1 MAQATVKKPISKTR
15 LECDLQALAQDL
27 APEDESLQV
36 LVNTVGVILIES
48 RSPEKDLKELIK
60 KSKLNAKYLENLVSV
75 NNYKGMLDAKL
86 LGARNS
92 KLNF

>member
-1 MAQATVKKPISKTR
+1 MAQATVKKPISKTH
-15 LECDLQALAQDL
+15 LECDLQALDQDQ
-27 APEDESLQV
+27 APEVIQSQV
-36 LVNTVGVILIES
+36 LVNTVGGNLIES

-86 LGARNS
+86 VGARNS
-92 KLNF
+92 MINF